1 LIIWLLPVVVVEKIL
16 VPVALEGL
24 ELQPDIL

>member
-1 LIIWLLPVVVVEKIL
+1 LIIWLLPVVVVVQIL

>member
-1 LIIWLLPVVVVEKIL
+1 VEEA

-24 ELQPDIL
+24 EEVALVVVEPLEAGKRM